1 MVKGHKG
8 DDIGKNLEQCLMEW
22 GIEKVM
28 TITVDNASSNDG
40 GISYMRKKLNKS
52 KTSIA
57 EGNYLYMRC
66 AAHIIN
72 LIVQDGLKELD
83 DSVKRVR
90 AAVRFVRN
98 GTNRRTKFKQL
109 ADLEKVDSEAFL
121 NLDICTRWN
130 STYLMLKTAIE
141 YERVFTRYEE
151 EDPHYVLDLNSEN
164 GPGTPVDSDW
174 ENAKKMAEFLGHF
187 YDLTLNVSS
196 TLRVTA
202 NEFFH
207 EIGEVNVLLQE
218 WADSN
223 DSLRKAMAKRM
234 QDKYDKYWG
243 RWHEKEVENENEN
256 EKGKGKAKAK
266 AKKKEE
272 ENMNLLIFVASALD
286 PRFKLSNY
294 TKLVIGEMFGKVNGP
309 KVWEAVNACLKALF
323 EEYKAIYAPTNVG
336 DSQFQE
342 NQKREG
348 RRMQSR
354 IAKKL
359 RVGAEVTTSKSEL
372 EKYLMEENEED
383 NIKFDILACWKLN
396 ASRFPVLARLAR
408 DVLAIPVSTVASE
421 SAFSTGGRVL
431 DDFRTSLTPF
441 MVQVLVCSQ
450 DWLRRSTPI
459 NIEEDV
465 EELEILE
472 KGSIFS
478 KKFLLIVFVTC

>member
-1 MVKGHKG
+1 
-8 DDIGKNLEQCLMEW
+8 
-22 GIEKVM
+22 
-28 TITVDNASSNDG
+28 
-40 GISYMRKKLNKS
+40 
-52 KTSIA
+52 
-57 EGNYLYMRC
+57 
-66 AAHIIN
+66 
-72 LIVQDGLKELD
+72 
-83 DSVKRVR
+83 
-90 AAVRFVRN
+90 
-98 GTNRRTKFKQL
+98 
-109 ADLEKVDSEAFL
+109 
-121 NLDICTRWN
+121 
-130 STYLMLKTAIE
+130 
-141 YERVFTRYEE
+141 
-151 EDPHYVLDLNSEN
+151 
-164 GPGTPVDSDW
+164 
-174 ENAKKMAEFLGHF
+174 
-187 YDLTLNVSS
+187 
-196 TLRVTA
+196 
-202 NEFFH
+202 
-207 EIGEVNVLLQE
+207 
-218 WADSN
+218 
-223 DSLRKAMAKRM
+223 MAKRM

-243 RWHEKEVENENEN
+243 HWHEKEVENENEN

-294 TKLVIGEMFGKVNGP
+294 TKLVIGEMFGEVNGL
-309 KVWEAVNACLKALF
+309 KVWEALNACLKALF
-323 EEYKAIYAPTNVG
+323 EEYKAIYAPSAATNVG

-383 NIKFDILACWKLN
+383 NIKFDILAWWKLN

-450 DWLRRSTPI
+450 DWLRH
-459 NIEEDV
+459 
-465 EELEILE
+465 
-472 KGSIFS
+472 S
-478 KKFLLIVFVTC
+478 KASQASNTCSA